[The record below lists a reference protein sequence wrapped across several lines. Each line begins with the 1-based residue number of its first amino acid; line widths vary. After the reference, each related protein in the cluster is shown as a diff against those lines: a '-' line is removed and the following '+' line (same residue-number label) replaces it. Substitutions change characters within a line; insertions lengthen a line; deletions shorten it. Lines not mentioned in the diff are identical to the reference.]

1 MKKLILITVGLAVLA
16 TTAFTI
22 KNKGESATV
31 QSVNGKDIYILSEPT
46 RPYEVVF
53 DYNDTYVFIGRVTIN
68 DYVNFSV
75 KSAIKAGEKQNKQ
88 FDAILINPDKT
99 YSAIEGKKDRAI
111 KYKD

>member
-1 MKKLILITVGLAVLA
+1 MKKLILITAGIAVIA

-31 QSVNGKDIYILSEPT
+31 QSVNGKDIYVLSEPT

-53 DYNDTYVFIGRVTIN
+53 EYNDTYVFLGRPTIN

-75 KSAIKAGEKQNKQ
+75 KSAIKKSDKDNKQ

-99 YSAIEGKKDRAI
+99 YSAIEGKKDKAI